1 MPFITLRLLLLAT
14 CCFSYTLH
22 FGQIPTFQ
30 KAYFGEFRDDC
41 MWGLETNNGFL
52 LAGRGRPL
60 AVPGAWN
67 GLLIRTDKQGEI
79 IWYKNYGSGNA
90 PEYFH
95 YVATTDDGG
104 FVACGSAQGDAWL
117 VRVDSTGEV
126 LWQKTLGAPL
136 FQESP
141 DGPIVSVPNGFIV
154 SGTKKSSLETLGSFV
169 TRIDNDGDVMWSR
182 YYATDTP
189 SIVRNLAVHHATDSA
204 LYAISLVGKKVGFIR
219 LNPVNG
225 DIIKAVEY
233 EHPNYSLVSNG
244 LQPTPDGNLALQ
256 GIAIPVNSTEPSLL
270 WLIISNPDG
279 QVIRAK
285 AYPSNNTW
293 GGLLSSFSTL
303 SDGGFV
309 LSPIELNQSGPDRR
323 MLMKLDSNGEVLWKK
338 SYGKVP
344 PSNFLVRCFESSD
357 GGLVAVGTH
366 DSEGGDDD
374 FFLMK
379 TDANGEIASCCSQK
393 RDIIPAIDFPIEII
407 PRYYQQENYLSTA
420 PYNLTPPYIL
430 SYFDTSICIVSV
442 RPILHD
448 TLRFCPGET
457 VTIGDSTYSQ
467 LGTVSIFLSSTS
479 GECDTLA
486 TYTLEHEPLDPNSTL
501 QLTCPANISVLAPAG
516 ASAAVINYDEPTA
529 SSDCLCPDVNLLRTS
544 GGASGSLFSI
554 GLSTVCYRAE
564 DACGQV
570 KTCCFGVEV
579 EAETPPEG
587 CDVKNNGCLR
597 FEVLQ
602 VNRDAAKN
610 WTYYIRVSN
619 NCADA
624 VKYAYFQVPNGLQ
637 AVAPPNNSLY
647 SSPDGNAYAVRN
659 PNFSPFYSVRFQP
672 SAATLAGGQ
681 SDVFRY
687 VLPPQA
693 NVDYINAAVRLAS
706 GAFVEAHLNTFN
718 CPVGTELSSKPDVI
732 ERSAT
737 PGVLKIYPNPIASE
751 EMLFVQGENVEG
763 SVLALQDMTG
773 RVLLET
779 PISGGQVFLK
789 NANLPKGIYFFKIQK
804 NGLSV
809 GSGKIVV
816 VK

>member
-1 MPFITLRLLLLAT
+1 
-14 CCFSYTLH
+14 
-22 FGQIPTFQ
+22 
-30 KAYFGEFRDDC
+30 

-60 AVPGAWN
+60 AVPGVWN

-90 PEYFH
+90 IEYFH

-154 SGTKKSSLETLGSFV
+154 SGTKKSLLETLGSFV
-169 TRIDNDGDVMWSR
+169 ARIDNDGDVVWSR

-357 GGLVAVGTH
+357 GGLVAIGTH

-393 RDIIPAIDFPIEII
+393 RDIIPAIDFPIEIV
-407 PRYYQQENYLSTA
+407 PRYYQQENYLSTV
-420 PYNLTPPYIL
+420 PYNLTPPYTL
-430 SYFDTSICIVSV
+430 SYFDTSICTVYP
-442 RPILHD
+442 RPILYD
-448 TLRFCPGET
+448 TLQFCPSES

-467 LGTVSIFLSSTS
+467 PATVSIYLPSADD
-479 GECDTLA
+479 GCDTLA
-486 TYTLEHEPLDPNSTL
+486 VYTLEHEPLNPNSTL
-501 QLTCPANISVLAPAG
+501 QLTCPGNISV
-516 ASAAVINYDEPTA
+516 SAAGPVAVNYAEPVA
-529 SSDCLCPDVNLLRTS
+529 ASDCTCPDIALLRTG
-544 GGASGSLFSI
+544 GGASGSLFPI
-554 GLSTVCYRAE
+554 GLSTVCYRAD
-564 DACGQV
+564 DACGQS
-570 KTCCFGVEV
+570 KTCCFTVSV
-579 EAETPPEG
+579 EAPTAAA
-587 CDVKNNGCLR
+587 CDTKNIGCLR
-597 FEVLQ
+597 FELLQ
-602 VNRDAAKN
+602 VNRDTAQN
-610 WTYYIRVSN
+610 WVYHIRLTN
-619 NCADA
+619 TCADA
-624 VKYAYFQVPNGLQ
+624 VRYAYLQVPDGVQALAPIDNTVYTTPNGHT
-637 AVAPPNNSLY
+637 Y
-647 SSPDGNAYAVRN
+647 TVRN
-659 PNFSPFYSVRFQP
+659 PNFSPFYSVRFHF
-672 SAATLAGGQ
+672 AGATLAGGQ
-681 SDVFRY
+681 SEVFRY

-693 NVDYINAAVRLAS
+693 DVDYIHVAARLAS
-706 GAFVEAHLNTFN
+706 GAFIEAYLNTFY
-718 CPVGTELSSKPDVI
+718 CPVGTESLPKPEVG
-732 ERSAT
+732 ERSASET
-737 PGVLKIYPNPIASE
+737 TGVLKVYPNPMASE
-751 EMLFVQGENVEG
+751 EALTIEGSDVEG
-763 SVLALQDMTG
+763 SDFVLRDLTG
-773 RVLLET
+773 RVVLEAQ
-779 PISGGQVFLK
+779 IAGGQIFLR
-789 NANLPKGIYFFKIQK
+789 NADLPNGIYFFSVQK
-804 NGLSV
+804 NGDFI

-816 VK
+816 AK